1 MTGRLINADALYTL
15 FVKMKSFGE
24 LTAKKAIRCVE
35 EAPTVDAIPVEW
47 IKQFIK
53 KDNIDIIHKVGVA
66 HMVEQ
71 WKLHPI
77 DFEISLEPQWIP
89 CSDRLP
95 KQGQEVIC
103 QCRARIIKVLKLDAN
118 GDWYQDADHC
128 YMSGFVIAWMPLP
141 DPYEEKEE

>member
-1 MTGRLINADALYTL
+1 MGRLIDADALYTL

-35 EAPTVDAIPVEW
+35 EAPTVDAIPIEW
-47 IKQFIK
+47 IKQFVK
-53 KDNIDIIHKVGVA
+53 KENIDIIHKVGIA

-103 QCRARIIKVLKLDAN
+103 QCRARITSTSCSS
-118 GDWYQDADHC
+118 Q
-128 YMSGFVIAWMPLP
+128 
-141 DPYEEKEE
+141 